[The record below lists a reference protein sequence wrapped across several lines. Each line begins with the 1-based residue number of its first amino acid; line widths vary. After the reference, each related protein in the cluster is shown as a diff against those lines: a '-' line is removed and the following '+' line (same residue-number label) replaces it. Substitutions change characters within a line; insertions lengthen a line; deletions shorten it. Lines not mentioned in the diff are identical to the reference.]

1 MRNAKCGKYKKSK
14 RLKNAEIKKY
24 NNVEYKYKENIVL
37 KTRHLKNKNHCHS

>member
-24 NNVEYKYKENIVL
+24 KNVE
-37 KTRHLKNKNHCHS
+37 